1 MMEQIWKL
9 VLKREECPHV
19 VRKVLTG
26 EQSPLR
32 STGEITQAVQLLT
45 RDEVVEVAFA
55 FFFGGDIMVG
65 YTELARGGFN
75 WVSWDSKVL
84 FSTALLCGA
93 NGITLAHNHPNN
105 HLRMSRKD
113 LKSLKRIIPAAELLS
128 IKIYDYVVVTRGGYM
143 SASELGLMP
152 PVVELAREDEKR
164 REEEMDEGAE
174 PRKDLDTKLA
184 EFAQKKI
191 VEPLLA
197 AIQEEKS

>member
-1 MMEQIWKL
+1 
-9 VLKREECPHV
+9 
-19 VRKVLTG
+19 
-26 EQSPLR
+26 
-32 STGEITQAVQLLT
+32 
-45 RDEVVEVAFA
+45 
-55 FFFGGDIMVG
+55 
-65 YTELARGGFN
+65 
-75 WVSWDSKVL
+75 
-84 FSTALLCGA
+84 
-93 NGITLAHNHPNN
+93 
-105 HLRMSRKD
+105 MSRKD

-164 REEEMDEGAE
+164 REEEMDEAAE